1 MVPGL
6 TTYNVQIP
14 VVCTIPK
21 LKQLL
26 IEHVNEKQ
34 QDQQHANPSPRPSPN
49 PNPIPDFN
57 PNPNP
62 NPNPSPTPNPIPST
76 NQVGEPAAAQWQPPA
91 WDAEAAARGAPTLLG
106 VGLWVG

>member
-6 TTYNVQIP
+6 TTYNVRIP

-34 QDQQHANPSPRPSPN
+34 QDRQHAPKEFGLQGR
-49 PNPIPDFN
+49 
-57 PNPNP
+57 
-62 NPNPSPTPNPIPST
+62 
-76 NQVGEPAAAQWQPPA
+76 VGGVRVRA
-91 WDAEAAARGAPTLLG
+91 GLG
-106 VGLWVG
+106 QG